1 MCQLADMTLDL
12 GFLKAA
18 SHLAA
23 GSPVEFGELVSEEPN
38 VQGNESSSVST
49 EHCSPSCHPRT
60 HTHAA
65 GPRTTPQLSRPVLGC
80 L

>member
-1 MCQLADMTLDL
+1 MADVTLDV
-12 GFLKAA
+12 GFLKVA

-23 GSPVEFGELVSEEPN
+23 ESPSVEFGELVSEEPN
-38 VQGNESSSVST
+38 VQGNESNSVST
-49 EHCSPSCHPRT
+49 EHCGPSCHPRT

-65 GPRTTPQLSRPVLGC
+65 GPRTTPQLSRPLLGC